1 MQWHVSRTV
10 KIPNLTIVQ
19 VTLNCRIKLG
29 IERMGSRAKEKV
41 DDMGFRDFEL
51 SDKIRNR
58 KNGSRAKEKVDDMG
72 FRDFNCRIKLVI
84 ERMGSRAKEKVDD
97 MGFRP

>member
-1 MQWHVSRTV
+1 M
-10 KIPNLTIVQ
+10 
-19 VTLNCRIKLG
+19 
-29 IERMGSRAKEKV
+29 
-41 DDMGFRDFEL
+41 
-51 SDKIRNR
+51 
-58 KNGSRAKEKVDDMG
+58 GSRAKEKVDDMG